1 MCSVSVRSDRAG
13 VRGCAPRRSEP
24 QDPSRRCSLAQVIAM
39 QFEPAFGK
47 GHAARAARVT
57 APGPSRSCARSVVHP
72 HAARPVRVNS
82 STTAF
87 DGSGNHPTQPPA
99 PAASRHPVTC
109 VLLLQ
114 PRRILRRC
122 IFRVARRRGRDGV
135 CARAQRADQAAP
147 QASSI
152 KSHSLCTCSTH
163 AAVVPCHKDPVAF
176 ARPHAA
182 VATRS
187 RHACVMGCAARRASG
202 LEDIRPECE
211 AEFSM
216 AAHARCISASRGDV
230 TSEANARLAPAR
242 AARVLLP
249 LEVRE

>member
-1 MCSVSVRSDRAG
+1 MAAATRYVG
-13 VRGCAPRRSEP
+13 PR
-24 QDPSRRCSLAQVIAM
+24 Q
-39 QFEPAFGK
+39 
-47 GHAARAARVT
+47 
-57 APGPSRSCARSVVHP
+57 
-72 HAARPVRVNS
+72 
-82 STTAF
+82 
-87 DGSGNHPTQPPA
+87 
-99 PAASRHPVTC
+99 PVTC

-176 ARPHAA
+176 ARQHAA

-202 LEDIRPECE
+202 LEDIRPVCE
-211 AEFSM
+211 ATFRM

-230 TSEANARLAPAR
+230 ASGANARLAPASAACAYYYLWRYMNMFMYMCVSNR
-242 AARVLLP
+242 AHSCL
-249 LEVRE
+249 